1 MNTRISYLSCI
12 VLGLIFP
19 GAAVSQSMG
28 DRSSVYNAM
37 WFDDTNVYVTGQ
49 IAGLMSVHIYAV
61 DLTLQTPSGTNISSY
76 PSFSPGWVVNT
87 VMAPWTA
94 DDLGADFLATV
105 QDRFYCVP
113 GRTYY
118 SLAFAQLKQRP
129 KLPKYSCTAELTNI
143 CSDATN
149 GQAPLGPRKGSPTCH
164 LSNYCC
170 SASNTYIS
178 GWCREETC
186 QKVFGQPV
194 DTVVSQCMN
203 KAACQDPTVYP
214 LCPQQ

>member
-129 KLPKYSCTAELTNI
+129 KLPKYSCTAELTTFSRTRPTGRLP
-143 CSDATN
+143 SDREKAHRPAIYRTTAVVLAT
-149 GQAPLGPRKGSPTCH
+149 LT
-164 LSNYCC
+164 
-170 SASNTYIS
+170 SAA
-178 GWCREETC
+178 G
-186 QKVFGQPV
+186 
-194 DTVVSQCMN
+194 
-203 KAACQDPTVYP
+203 AAKKLARRSLVNRSTPWYHNA
-214 LCPQQ
+214 